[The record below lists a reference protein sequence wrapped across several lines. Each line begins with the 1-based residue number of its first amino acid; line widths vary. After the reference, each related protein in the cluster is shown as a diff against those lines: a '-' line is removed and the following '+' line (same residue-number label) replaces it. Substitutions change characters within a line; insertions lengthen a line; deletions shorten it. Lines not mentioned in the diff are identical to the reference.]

1 MNSTEID
8 LLHYLD
14 KLTIEFGILD
24 SEGNLVLNVDLMDA
38 DNNIT
43 THPMKVRDI
52 MYFTEYGTISIPGR
66 FILEKSLQNINQLLD
81 RELNQLTGEI
91 LEGGKDKSYIHNYID
106 RICLKIQN
114 LVRNYMISY
123 AQNNNRLGKIIH
135 PDTDDNKYIFDLN
148 ELSKYIR
155 CIGKFEN

>member
-24 SEGNLVLNVDLMDA
+24 SEGNLILNVDLMDA

-43 THPMKVRDI
+43 TYPMKVRDI

-66 FILEKSLQNINQLLD
+66 FILEKSLQNIRVPTRLTHFSILLEMPT
-81 RELNQLTGEI
+81 RMTL
-91 LEGGKDKSYIHNYID
+91 
-106 RICLKIQN
+106 
-114 LVRNYMISY
+114 
-123 AQNNNRLGKIIH
+123 
-135 PDTDDNKYIFDLN
+135 
-148 ELSKYIR
+148 R
-155 CIGKFEN
+155 CCSEQYYLRKKAARR